1 MSQASTARPYTDG
14 AGAHRNGAPRIGH
27 RQGASS
33 RTSVLPSDS
42 ISQSGAAPR
51 NTASEVWLTIQMTQL
66 TCSDIRQ
73 LEIRQ
78 RDQQV
83 DITRL
88 KIQNIL
94 NFVLFMMDGLT
105 IVTRAQ
111 VNVIPHSSVPL
122 APRVIVPP
130 IPNKLPFDSFH
141 GMSLELQE
149 AAIIEDI
156 LYVFMVKSPIYSL
169 IYRVLK
175 DNIFVITTHMTIPAK
190 QIVSPE

>member
-1 MSQASTARPYTDG
+1 
-14 AGAHRNGAPRIGH
+14 
-27 RQGASS
+27 
-33 RTSVLPSDS
+33 
-42 ISQSGAAPR
+42 
-51 NTASEVWLTIQMTQL
+51 
-66 TCSDIRQ
+66 
-73 LEIRQ
+73 
-78 RDQQV
+78 V